1 MEDVS
6 KIANIRKSYDS
17 YILLKDKVNSINS
30 YILDIRMQR
39 ATQRLRYTN
48 TIIADIAAKTGFPD
62 IYYFSRAFK
71 REMNVS
77 PSEYREQY
85 RKEGNEHRIG
95 VPI

>member
-1 MEDVS
+1 M
-6 KIANIRKSYDS
+6 
-17 YILLKDKVNSINS
+17 SINS

-39 ATQRLRYTN
+39 ATQMLRYTN
-48 TIIADIAAKTGFPD
+48 KSIADIAAKTGFPD